1 MNMEINPSEYKVLIV
16 DDVISNVLL
25 LKVLLTNEKFKI
37 VTAGNGTQA
46 LEQVKK
52 ENPDL
57 VLLDVMMPGR
67 NGFSACAEI
76 RRKLNTPILFLT
88 ARTQD
93 SDKTMGFGAGG
104 DDYLS
109 KPFSYAELAAR
120 VKAMIRRYHVYK
132 GKEEDG
138 EESITV
144 KDLVI
149 QKSFNEV
156 MKNSREIL
164 LTDLEYRILLL
175 LASNRGKL
183 FTIENIYE
191 SVWGEAYF
199 YSANNT
205 VMVHIRNLRKKLEKD
220 PKNPKY
226 IVNVWGKG
234 YRIE

>member
-1 MNMEINPSEYKVLIV
+1 MDKRKILFADDDPEIREVVRILLESEGYQVVEAENGEQAASAADDTFDLI
-16 DDVISNVLL
+16 I
-25 LKVLLTNEKFKI
+25 
-37 VTAGNGTQA
+37 
-46 LEQVKK
+46 
-52 ENPDL
+52 
-57 VLLDVMMPGR
+57 LDVMMPGR

-104 DDYLS
+104 DDYLA

-132 GKEEDG
+132 GKEEEG

-144 KDLVI
+144 K
-149 QKSFNEV
+149 NEV

-205 VMVHIRNLRKKLEKD
+205 VMVHIRNLRRKLEAD

>member
-1 MNMEINPSEYKVLIV
+1 MMKRDTILIV
-16 DDVISNVLL
+16 DDMEVNRAILHGVFETQYNLL
-25 LKVLLTNEKFKI
+25 E
-37 VTAGNGTQA
+37 AENGEQA
-46 LEQVKK
+46 ASMADDTF
-52 ENPDL
+52 DL
-57 VLLDVMMPGR
+57 IILDVMMPGR

-138 EESITV
+138 EESIAV

-156 MKNSREIL
+156 MKNGREIL

-191 SVWGEAYF
+191 SVWGEAYY

-205 VMVHIRNLRKKLEKD
+205 VMVHIRNLRRKLEAD